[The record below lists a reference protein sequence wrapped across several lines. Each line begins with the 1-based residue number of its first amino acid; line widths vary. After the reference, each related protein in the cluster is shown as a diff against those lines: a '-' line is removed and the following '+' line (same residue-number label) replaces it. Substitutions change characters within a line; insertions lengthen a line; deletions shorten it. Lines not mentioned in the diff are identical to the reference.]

1 MADQDLQNQTPQ
13 SVEGVGEV
21 DESARL
27 THGGW
32 KGQDTT
38 TDSGTVGT
46 NNEATTDDGGVAI
59 DGGKLAGNIDD
70 FHRELQEGPRPVPG
84 ADKHH
89 HPAHAMSKGETKHKG
104 V

>member
-1 MADQDLQNQTPQ
+1 MADQDVQKQTPQ
-13 SVEGVGEV
+13 NVEGVGEI
-21 DESARL
+21 DEGARL
-27 THGGW
+27 TSGGW
-32 KGQDTT
+32 KADGTT
-38 TDSGTVGT
+38 GDSGTIGVDS
-46 NNEATTDDGGVAI
+46 EATTNDGGIAI

-70 FHRELQEGPRPVPG
+70 FEQELHEGPKPVPG